1 MKRKMINSQL
11 GNYSTYM
18 MYIRQFTTLAE
29 NVFQYENLPEFIDTA
44 YLNKQLVRRGAIAFF
59 KDEVLGVLALPFIN
73 IGTLD
78 VYGRP
83 KRIQVIGQNGYSR
96 YLNPDE
102 YVIMYDNNGRYPL
115 YLDIIQYAERYA
127 MNKRTIDINI
137 SQQRTPRIWK
147 TSTDKERS
155 VRDLVNNIDANE
167 NVVITYSDINVDD
180 TSLVLAPAPFVADKI
195 DTHNDKEYAEF
206 LRLIGISN
214 LTAQKKERLIKD
226 EVMATQG
233 GTVASRF
240 SRYEPRKKA
249 IDMINKKFGT
259 NIKVSYYDGI
269 PSDNDDIEEES
280 FESSEE
286 VVNNDNR

>member
-44 YLNKQLVRRGAIAFF
+44 YLNKQLVRSGAVAFF

-83 KRIQVIGQNGYSR
+83 KRIQVIGQNGYNR

-115 YLDIIQYAERYA
+115 FLDIVQYAERYA

-269 PSDNDDIEEES
+269 PSDNAEIEEES

-286 VVNNDNR
+286 VVNNG